1 MKKTSYVCCHYPFA
15 NVSFSDHYWSTY
27 AGSVFFCVYFMPLH
41 PWKMWNAKLSFLL
54 SPPQNLLFWLAS
66 TEQTGYVASARHT
79 FGYPVHHTKFRNLWL
94 KASSTLCVTPNISLK
109 FSKICSIQLKRK
121 QQQIQKHATIYLRLA
136 LHQSRTPEIE
146 NHCNCN

>member
-1 MKKTSYVCCHYPFA
+1 MGKLATCAVITLLPMSPFLTTIGQHMLVLCSFVCISCHFTHGKCGML
-15 NVSFSDHYWSTY
+15 NL
-27 AGSVFFCVYFMPLH
+27 VFFFP
-41 PWKMWNAKLSFLL
+41 
-54 SPPQNLLFWLAS
+54 PPQNLLFWLAS

-121 QQQIQKHATIYLRLA
+121 RQQIQKHATIYLRLA